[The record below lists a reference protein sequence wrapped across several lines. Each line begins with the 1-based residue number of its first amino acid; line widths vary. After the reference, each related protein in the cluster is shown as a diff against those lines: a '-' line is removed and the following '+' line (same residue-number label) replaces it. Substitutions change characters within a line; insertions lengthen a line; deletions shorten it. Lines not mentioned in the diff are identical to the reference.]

1 MQFTTTTTTGL
12 ERRIEVTIPHTRV
25 AGDVQ
30 RRLREIA
37 RTASIKGFRP
47 GKVPFAVV
55 QRQFGGQ
62 AHSDVVSDLIR
73 ESYSQ
78 AINQDKL
85 RPASDPSIEPIAMD
99 PGADLRFAAIIEVM
113 PDVQLKPVADLAVER
128 LTVSI
133 EDTDI
138 DAMIE
143 SMRRQRVEY
152 TPVERASQ
160 KGDRV
165 TADFIGRLDGEAFEG
180 GSGTDTPFVL
190 GAGRAIPEFEAALE
204 GMSVGE
210 TKIAPVTFPDTY
222 GAKHL
227 AGKATE
233 FELTVKKVEQEV
245 LPVVDDAFV
254 EAFGIAEGGIAKLR
268 EEVRG
273 SMEREAAEA
282 VRSKLRN
289 QVFDALHAANPV
301 ELPRALVNE
310 QIDALQQ
317 DMLQR
322 MGNSDQVR
330 QLPRE
335 PFEEQARRRVA
346 LGLVVGEII
355 RAESIKVDRE
365 RVRQRLDDL
374 ASAYPNADEI
384 RRAYLQNPNA
394 LRQIETA
401 VLEDQA
407 VDWIIERARVTDVP
421 TSFAD
426 VTGFGRQA

>member
-1 MQFTTTTTTGL
+1 MQFTMTTTTGL

-30 RRLREIA
+30 RKLQEIA
-37 RTASIKGFRP
+37 RTARIKGFRP
-47 GKVPFAVV
+47 GKVPFPVV

-62 AHSDVVSDLIR
+62 AHSDTVSELIR
-73 ESYSQ
+73 EGYSHAVTQ
-78 AINQDKL
+78 EKL
-85 RPASDPSIEPIAMD
+85 RPASDPRIEPISIEP
-99 PGADLRFAAIIEVM
+99 GTDLRFAALIEVM
-113 PDVQLKPVADLAVER
+113 PDVQLQPVDQLAIER
-128 LTVSI
+128 TTVAVN
-133 EDTDI
+133 EADI

-152 TPVERASQ
+152 TPVERAAQ

-165 TADFIGRLDGEAFEG
+165 TVDFVGRLDGEAFEG

-204 GMSVGE
+204 GMSAGQ
-210 TKIAPVTFPDTY
+210 TKTAPVTFPDNY
-222 GAKHL
+222 SAKHL

-233 FELTVKKVEQEV
+233 FELTVKQVEQEV
-245 LPVVDDAFV
+245 LPPVDDAFA
-254 EAFGIAEGGIAKLR
+254 EAFGISEGGVAKLR
-268 EEVRG
+268 EEVRA
-273 SMEREAAEA
+273 SMEREAGEA
-282 VRSKLRN
+282 VRTKLRN

-301 ELPRALVNE
+301 ELPRALVDE
-310 QIDALQQ
+310 QVEALQQ

-322 MGNSDQVR
+322 MGNREQVR

-335 PFEEQARRRVA
+335 PFEEPARRRVA
-346 LGLVVGEII
+346 LGLVVGELI
-355 RAESIKVDRE
+355 RRENLKVDRE

-374 ASAYPNADEI
+374 AAAYPNADEI

-407 VDWIIERARVTDVP
+407 VDWILERARVTDVP
-421 TSFAD
+421 ASFAE